1 MPNMAMRSKS
11 TINKKSK
18 GEKDVNKEI
27 IFHKDDV
34 LEFLV
39 IGVVFERNCGFPWYV
54 NRSVMENRYVLHVTY
69 VNYTAYNVKSIMY
82 IYSWLLRNIQ

>member
-11 TINKKSK
+11 AINKKSK
-18 GEKDVNKEI
+18 REKDVNKEI

-39 IGVVFERNCGFPWYV
+39 IGVVFERNCGFP
-54 NRSVMENRYVLHVTY
+54 
-69 VNYTAYNVKSIMY
+69 
-82 IYSWLLRNIQ
+82 